1 MLEIISAVGFGI
13 VLCFV
18 LIITNTM
25 CNNITNEQEKKNN
38 DMFDDDIS
46 DEY

>member
-18 LIITNTM
+18 LITINTI
-25 CNNITNEQEKKNN
+25 CNNISNEQEKKNN
-38 DMFDDDIS
+38 DMSDNDIS